1 MEFEKHPLQ
10 QLSDQVSHEQTQRQA
25 ELQKKIDESI
35 FAHITFWRRKGWTER
50 RIRRELKKRL
60 A

>member
-1 MEFEKHPLQ
+1 MESEKHPLQ
-10 QLSDQVSHEQTQRQA
+10 QLSDNISHAGKEKDM
-25 ELQKKIDESI
+25 ELQRKIDESI